1 MSTILP
7 TDSNDHVIPALR
19 LKDGAAQT
27 ISATGTT
34 AKNATAFNASTR
46 VVTLY
51 ADVPVYL
58 AFGDSSVTATA
69 SDHYFP
75 EGTYYSF
82 SIGGDGSA
90 HSTHVAA
97 LAFASNGTVYISEM
111 E

>member
-19 LKDGAAQT
+19 LKSSGAQT
-27 ISATGTT
+27 ISATAST
-34 AKNATAFNASTR
+34 AKNATAFDAATR

-58 AFGDSSVTATA
+58 AFGDASITATT

-75 EGTYYSF
+75 EGTYYTF
-82 SIGGDGSA
+82 SIGGDSCA
-90 HSTHVAA
+90 HDTYVAA
-97 LAFASNGTVYISEM
+97 LAFAANGTVYISEM